1 MALGL
6 HDIRAIIRASKNDG
20 GVIQGILT
28 TERNAL
34 VLEIIQN
41 PEAGKEIIS
50 GSGNGVSM
58 NASISYTKADRMQ
71 FIDRTLKFLE
81 DGTWPSSTAWARF
94 GGGYGV
100 QS

>member
-1 MALGL
+1 
-6 HDIRAIIRASKNDG
+6 
-20 GVIQGILT
+20 
-28 TERNAL
+28 
-34 VLEIIQN
+34 
-41 PEAGKEIIS
+41 
-50 GSGNGVSM
+50 M
-58 NASISYTKADRMQ
+58 NASITYTKADRMQ